1 METQW
6 MNIGIFLAQK
16 SLEVNTSSVLVYSN
30 VDDNFKRYI

>member
-6 MNIGIFLAQK
+6 MNIGIFLARK
-16 SLEVNTSSVLVYSN
+16 SLEVNTCYVLVYSN